1 MIKNYIKMAWKVI
14 LRRKLYSAIT
24 LFGIS
29 ITMMFV
35 ILVSAFYNEVNSYAS
50 PRSNFKRILSLP
62 IYRINIITNGRVTG
76 NNYVP
81 LSYSVIKDYIKT
93 LKTPELVSASS
104 LLLESVDVY
113 MNHNKSR
120 LKLRYVDSEFWR
132 ITDFKFVS
140 GRPFNKNEFDNAARV
155 AVIDERTA
163 ELLYGKSEPVGKN
176 IKVHGINYTIC
187 GVLKGVGP
195 VMIRLSGNIY
205 LPITVEPI
213 NLINT
218 HSNNFNAF
226 VMAKN
231 KRDLAKIQ
239 TEFQQVVSNMELPI
253 NTTGEIDIKATL
265 DKGVYSLFSLYFPF
279 QSKSIFWAIGITIL
293 TVLMLLYLLL
303 PSMSLVN
310 ININRIYERSSEIGV
325 RKAFG
330 ANSGFI
336 VNQFL
341 AENLFITF
349 LGSILGFVMALII
362 IIIVNNTIAEIH
374 LLIDLRTLF
383 FGLLVMIIF
392 GLLSGVLPARRMARM
407 KIVESLREN

>member
-1 MIKNYIKMAWKVI
+1 M
-14 LRRKLYSAIT
+14 YSAIT

-35 ILVSAFYNEVNSYAS
+35 ILVSAFYNEVNSFTT
-50 PRSNFKRILSLP
+50 PRSNFKRVLS
-62 IYRINIITNGRVTG
+62 IWEYRIDIITNGRRTG
-76 NNYVP
+76 NNYTS
-81 LSYSVIKDYIKT
+81 LSYSVIRDYVKT
-93 LKTPELVSASS
+93 LKTPELVSAST

-132 ITDFKFVS
+132 ITDFNFIS

-155 AVIDERTA
+155 AVIDEHTA
-163 ELLYGKSEPVGKN
+163 ELLYGDADPVGKH
-176 IKVHGINYTIC
+176 IKVHGSNYKIC
-187 GVLKGVGP
+187 GVIKGVGP

-205 LPITVEPI
+205 LPVTVKPT

-218 HSNNFNAF
+218 HTNGFNAL
-226 VMAKN
+226 VLAQN
-231 KRDLAKIQ
+231 KKDFAKIQ
-239 TEFQQVVSNMELPI
+239 AEFQQVVKNMELPI
-253 NTTGEIDIKATL
+253 NTTGEIKIWATL
-265 DKGVYSLFSLYFPF
+265 DKGLYSSLSLYLPF
-279 QSKSIFWAIGITIL
+279 LSKSMFWAIGITL
-293 TVLMLLYLLL
+293 MTVLLLLYLLL

-349 LGSILGFVMALII
+349 LGSLLGFVIALII
-362 IIIVNNTIAEIH
+362 IIIVNNTISELH

-383 FGLLVMIIF
+383 FGLLVTIIF
-392 GLLSGVLPARRMARM
+392 GLLSGVLPSRRMARM